1 MTESQKLRS
10 LARAILVMILGGM
23 LVKWAL
29 EARRASIRVSA
40 RDAEH
45 VTQGEF
51 GGNLDFLRDHYTPPT
66 EPGESNHY
74 IDLWSP
80 GLLLKLVREQGL
92 TNNRTLFVD
101 SHGRAGFAWHGGRYG
116 FYPHRDLV
124 PEGQETPAYS
134 ARDLAEV
141 LGTAASDI
149 HNVVLAGC
157 NAEGRFRSREFRRY
171 FVNATN
177 ITYMAAG
184 ELAFKPM
191 LVQAL
196 SMPSSEVRQLHG
208 RIRTVSAVRTEAV
221 ISGAIIPGSTPLGAY
236 ISDLYLPG
244 ARKPFRTQKAGRE
257 LLTPPTV
264 TRQASLGVG
273 ATPDLR

>member
-1 MTESQKLRS
+1 MTESQKIRS

-29 EARRASIRVSA
+29 EARRASIHVSA
-40 RDAEH
+40 RDAGH
-45 VTQGEF
+45 VARGEF
-51 GGNLDFLRDHYTPPT
+51 GGDMSFLRDHYTPPT

-80 GLLLKLVREQGL
+80 GLLLKFVRERGL

-101 SHGRAGFAWHGGRYG
+101 SHGRAGFSWHGGRYG

-124 PEGQETPAYS
+124 AERQETPAYS

-141 LGTAASDI
+141 LGTAASGI

-196 SMPSSEVRQLHG
+196 SVPSSEVRQLHG
-208 RIRTVSAVRTEAV
+208 RIRAVSAERTEAV
-221 ISGAIIPGSTPLGAY
+221 ISGGVIPGSKPLGSY
-236 ISDLYLPG
+236 IADLYLPG

-257 LLTPPTV
+257 LLAPATV
-264 TRQASLGVG
+264 IRQASLGG
-273 ATPDLR
+273 GGTTDLR